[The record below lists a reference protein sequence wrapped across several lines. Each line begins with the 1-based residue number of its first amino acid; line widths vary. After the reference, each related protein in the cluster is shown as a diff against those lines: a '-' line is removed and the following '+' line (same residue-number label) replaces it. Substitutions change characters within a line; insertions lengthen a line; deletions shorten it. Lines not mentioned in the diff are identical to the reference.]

1 MGEVATTQLPERESA
16 HLRLQNG
23 SRVAVIGGG
32 PAGSFF
38 GYFVLQMAE
47 RVGMKIDV
55 DIYEPRDFKRPG
67 PGSCNM
73 CGGIISESLV
83 QHLAAEGIRLPA
95 SIIQRRIDSYV
106 LHTDAGTVR
115 ILTPLHEKRIAAVHR
130 GAGPR
135 TFKALNQNS
144 LDGFLLD
151 MAANKGASVV
161 RNRVKALK
169 WCDGRP
175 QLESQRGLP
184 ATYDFVAAAVG
195 VNNAAHKLLEETGL
209 TYKPPTTTKAFICE
223 YQLGEYMVK
232 RYLGS
237 SMHIFLL
244 DLPRLEFAAV
254 IPKSDY
260 ATICLLGQDI
270 DPTLVEAF
278 MSTPELKQCMPPDW
292 KPSDPCHCS
301 PRISVQGAVEPFADR
316 LVFVGDCG
324 TTRLYKDG
332 IGAAYRT
339 AKAAAVT
346 AVFRGIAARDFR
358 QHYLPTCQKIE
369 KDNRIGKFIFGV
381 TRQVQ
386 KRRIVR
392 RAIWRMVSKEQSN
405 PSSPRRMSSVLW
417 DIFTG
422 SAPYKSVLKR
432 SMHPGFVTNLF
443 WEMTTGARPTS
454 KPKGRIRMATGA
466 TGVLGKQV
474 NDGEI
479 IYRQGDRGDCMYVI
493 LDGQVQVLQ
502 RKGDK
507 EYCLAVL
514 DSGDFFGE
522 MALFEEELRSTTVR
536 AVGQVSVYTLE
547 RTSLLRRVHED
558 PSLAFRIIEKMSHRI
573 RELEQALV
581 RKAEAAN

>member
-1 MGEVATTQLPERESA
+1 M
-16 HLRLQNG
+16 
-23 SRVAVIGGG
+23 
-32 PAGSFF
+32 AG
-38 GYFVLQMAE
+38 
-47 RVGMKIDV
+47 RVGLKLDV
-55 DIYEPRDFKRPG
+55 DVYEPRDFKRPG
-67 PGSCNM
+67 PGNCNM

-83 QHLAAEGIRLPA
+83 QNLLAEGIRLPT

-106 LHTDAGTVR
+106 LHTDVGTVR

-151 MAANKGASVV
+151 MATSKGAGVL
-161 RNRVKALK
+161 RDRVKTVK
-169 WCDGRP
+169 WHAGRP
-175 QLESQRGLP
+175 QLELQHGLP

-195 VNNAAHKLLEETGL
+195 VNSAAHKLFEETRL
-209 TYKPPTTTKAFICE
+209 TYKPPATTKAFICE

-260 ATICLLGQDI
+260 VTVCLLGRDI
-270 DPTLVEAF
+270 DPALVESF
-278 MSTPELKQCMPPDW
+278 MSTLEFKQCMPPDW

-301 PRISVQGAVEPFADR
+301 PRISVQSAVEPFADR

-346 AVFRGIAARDFR
+346 AVFEGIAAADFR
-358 QHYLPTCQKIE
+358 KHYLPTCKKIE

-386 KRRIVR
+386 KRRFAR
-392 RAIWRMVSKEQSN
+392 RAIWRMVSREQSS

-422 SAPYKSVLKR
+422 SAPYKSVLQR
-432 SMHPGFVTNLF
+432 TMHPGFVTNLL
-443 WEMTTGARPTS
+443 WDMATGRRPTS

-466 TGVLGKQV
+466 TGALGKQV
-474 NDGEI
+474 KDGEI

-493 LDGQVQVLQ
+493 LDGQVEVLQ

-522 MALFEEELRSTTVR
+522 MALFEEGLRSTTVR
-536 AVGQVSVYTLE
+536 AVGEVSVYTLE
-547 RTSLLRRVHED
+547 RVSLLRRIHED

-581 RKAEAAN
+581 RKADAS